1 MSHDV
6 ISRESLRELALGTV
20 FAEHIHHFEEID
32 STNAAAM
39 LAAQS
44 GAAEG
49 SVFVAERQT
58 EGRGRGGNIWHSEGE
73 AIYLSVILRPKMR
86 ANDILILSLATGL
99 AVAAAVEEI
108 CAIAPDLRW
117 PNDIML
123 GEKKLGGILCELNS
137 DAEK

>member
-1 MSHDV
+1 MMPDV
-6 ISRESLRELALGTV
+6 ISRESLRELVPGTI
-20 FAEHIHHFEEID
+20 FAEHINHFAEID

-58 EGRGRGGNIWHSEGE
+58 EGRGRGGNIWHSEDE

-86 ANDILILSLATGL
+86 ANDILILSLVTGL
-99 AVAAAVEEI
+99 AVSSAVEEI
-108 CAIAPDLRW
+108 C
-117 PNDIML
+117 
-123 GEKKLGGILCELNS
+123 
-137 DAEK
+137 